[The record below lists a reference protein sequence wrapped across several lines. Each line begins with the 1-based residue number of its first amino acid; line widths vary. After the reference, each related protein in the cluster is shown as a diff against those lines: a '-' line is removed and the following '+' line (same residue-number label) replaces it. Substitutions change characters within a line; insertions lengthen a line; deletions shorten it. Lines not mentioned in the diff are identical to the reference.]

1 MPLIDQSLHRGHNES
16 NDLGKASAEET
27 VHRGSCAAASSV
39 LQPSV
44 LFPLTMSSPEI
55 LYYYIATIP
64 PALHVYRA
72 SFFLPYC
79 LTLGKS
85 LTSIN
90 AYLLSTLFHERQR
103 LQKKK
108 KTEVFLYNSEW
119 QPDRLPPA
127 SWDWG
132 NKMSKCIWGAL
143 LGDST
148 WQAPVMCQLLWWYH
162 VMSFATP
169 EGLTTPACPFTVT
182 KVLISALA
190 CNPPGRQWLIAP
202 CASSEPRAL
211 PILPLSVES
220 TNRDAPPSE
229 GAGASFLQERFVQ
242 DCFVLNGFYTDSV
255 ICITLKPMQLS
266 PLKYWNVPS
275 FPANLLLSLSPRKKT
290 PVPTKL

>member
-108 KTEVFLYNSEW
+108 KRKYFYITLS
-119 QPDRLPPA
+119 
-127 SWDWG
+127 
-132 NKMSKCIWGAL
+132 
-143 LGDST
+143 DS
-148 WQAPVMCQLLWWYH
+148 L
-162 VMSFATP
+162 
-169 EGLTTPACPFTVT
+169 
-182 KVLISALA
+182 
-190 CNPPGRQWLIAP
+190 
-202 CASSEPRAL
+202 
-211 PILPLSVES
+211 
-220 TNRDAPPSE
+220 
-229 GAGASFLQERFVQ
+229 
-242 DCFVLNGFYTDSV
+242 TDSH
-255 ICITLKPMQLS
+255 
-266 PLKYWNVPS
+266 
-275 FPANLLLSLSPRKKT
+275 LLHGT
-290 PVPTKL
+290 EATK